1 MIRVKMFITM
11 TVDEEE
17 FPIPADGNVAEELE
31 DTIQE
36 YMYDVDGVEIKQ
48 IRTIQE

>member
-17 FPIPADGNVAEELE
+17 FPVPADGNVSEELE

-36 YMYDVDGVEIKQ
+36 YMYDVEGVEIKQ

>member
-1 MIRVKMFITM
+1 MIKIKMFITM

-17 FPIPADGNVAEELE
+17 FPIPADGNVGEELE

-36 YMYDVDGVEIKQ
+36 YMYDVEGVEIKQ

>member
-1 MIRVKMFITM
+1 M

-17 FPIPADGNVAEELE
+17 FPIPADGNVGEELE

-36 YMYDVDGVEIKQ
+36 YMYDVECVEIKQ
-48 IRTIQE
+48 IRTIQ